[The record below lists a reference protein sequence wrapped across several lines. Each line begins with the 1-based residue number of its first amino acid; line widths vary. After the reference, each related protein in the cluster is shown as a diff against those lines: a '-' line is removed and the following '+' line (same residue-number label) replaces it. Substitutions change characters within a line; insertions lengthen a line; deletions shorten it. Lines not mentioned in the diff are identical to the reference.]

1 MQVRQGCRSSPEKAR
16 PDDMCRIYGSL
27 SVFAKNVNKSLS
39 FIYIL
44 QLSPTSTACQALRV
58 RVFHQLPF
66 NTKIQQL
73 HGEQSLIKE
82 AQTSHPLYTKNAM
95 QKKPCCFFAKQARC
109 SLFSATKPQPLPWLS
124 LSLFPPPSPSK
135 KKQKTK
141 SRTPQ
146 QKINRFTAAVWAV
159 QNVILGNAEMK
170 LVTQKV
176 TEYKL

>member
-1 MQVRQGCRSSPEKAR
+1 
-16 PDDMCRIYGSL
+16 MCRIYGSL

-44 QLSPTSTACQALRV
+44 QLSPTSAACQAPRV

-95 QKKPCCFFAKQARC
+95 QPKAMLLFCQAGEV
-109 SLFSATKPQPLPWLS
+109 LPIFSYKTSTSAMAFIITFS
-124 LSLFPPPSPSK
+124 SAIS
-135 KKQKTK
+135 KQKKTKNKNQNTTAENQQVHSRCLGCAECNSGKCWDEAGSTK
-141 SRTPQ
+141 SYR
-146 QKINRFTAAVWAV
+146 I
-159 QNVILGNAEMK
+159 
-170 LVTQKV
+170 
-176 TEYKL
+176 

>member
-44 QLSPTSTACQALRV
+44 QLSPTSTACQAPRV

-95 QKKPCCFFAKQARC
+95 QPKAMLLFCQAGEV
-109 SLFSATKPQPLPWLS
+109 LPIFSYKTSTSAMAFIITFS
-124 LSLFPPPSPSK
+124 SAIS
-135 KKQKTK
+135 KQKKTK
-141 SRTPQ
+141 NKIQNTTAENQQVHSRC
-146 QKINRFTAAVWAV
+146 
-159 QNVILGNAEMK
+159 LGCAECNSGK
-170 LVTQKV
+170 C
-176 TEYKL
+176 

>member
-1 MQVRQGCRSSPEKAR
+1 
-16 PDDMCRIYGSL
+16 MCRIYGSL

-44 QLSPTSTACQALRV
+44 QLSPTSTACQAPCV

-95 QKKPCCFFAKQARC
+95 QPKAMLLFCQAGEVLPIFSYKTSTSAMAFIITFSSAISKQ
-109 SLFSATKPQPLPWLS
+109 
-124 LSLFPPPSPSK
+124 K

-141 SRTPQ
+141 TRTPQ